1 MQAAELGSYTG
12 LCKTN
17 TKETCLAGLDWGGIG
32 NTEPSDCCTGSPAQG
47 LAVTAT
53 GTAEDRGIFGG
64 SSVFA
69 LFPPSRGRAAAA
81 GSLFMQRLKEKMLLS
96 ELAALSK
103 S

>member
-69 LFPPSRGRAAAA
+69 VSPPRGRAAAA

>member
-1 MQAAELGSYTG
+1 MQATELGSYTG

-69 LFPPSRGRAAAA
+69 VSPPSGQ
-81 GSLFMQRLKEKMLLS
+81 GSCCRITLYAKIKRKNAPL
-96 ELAALSK
+96 
-103 S
+103 